1 MKAKFEGLEAELSAE
16 LNFCTK
22 QMEGAQ
28 TELRYLQK
36 KTVALEESLGA
47 LQTKYSKLRED
58 ALGKV
63 YGLNTRAPAFRDN
76 TDLMLN
82 MLGKNAL
89 K

>member
-1 MKAKFEGLEAELSAE
+1 
-16 LNFCTK
+16 
-22 QMEGAQ
+22 MEGAQ